1 MPPTSSPSDE
11 QRYVDLAQLNI
22 LAFETSCDDTSV
34 AVISGGR
41 ILANFLASQ
50 KVIHEQYGG
59 VLPEAASRAHQ
70 TNLLPVLTAALD
82 KSGLTLQD
90 FHAIAFTRGPGLLG
104 SLLVGVS
111 FAKGLALSLNLPM
124 IAVHHIQAHVLAH
137 FIDEPRPQFPFLCLT
152 VSGGHTQIM
161 LVRDYLD
168 MEVIGTTIDD
178 AAGEAFDKTAKLLGL
193 GYPGGP
199 VLDKHA
205 QRGQA
210 RFSFSEPQIAKYDFS
225 FSGLKTQIARFLQQG
240 QAADADFIK
249 NNLED
254 ICASVQERIVTFLMN
269 KLRRAAHDLG
279 IRQVAI
285 AGGVSANS
293 GLRRALEEM
302 GKTEGWQT
310 YIPAFAYCTDNAAMI
325 AMTAHY
331 LYERRQFVEQDIAP
345 LARIPLD

>member
-1 MPPTSSPSDE
+1 MPNPSP
-11 QRYVDLAQLNI
+11 RYRSPEELNI

-70 TNLLPVLTAALD
+70 TNLLPVLNAALE
-82 KSGLTLQD
+82 KSGLQLTD

-111 FAKGLALSLNLPM
+111 FAKALALSLDLPL

-137 FIDEPRPQFPFLCLT
+137 FIDEPRPNFPFLCLT

-161 LVRDYLD
+161 LVRDHLD

-199 VLDKHA
+199 VLDKLA
-205 QRGQA
+205 QQGVA
-210 RFSFSEPQIAKYDFS
+210 RFPFSEPQIAGYDFS
-225 FSGLKTQIARFLQQG
+225 FSGLKTQFARFLQQN
-240 QAADADFIK
+240 QATNANFIK
-249 NNLED
+249 DNLAD
-254 ICASVQERIVTFLMN
+254 ICASVQERIVSFLLN
-269 KLRRAAHDLG
+269 KLRRAARDMG
-279 IRQVAI
+279 IRQIAI

-293 GLRRALEEM
+293 LLRSALQTM
-302 GKTEGWQT
+302 GEQEGWQT

-331 LYERRQFVEQDIAP
+331 LYQRREFVGQDVAP